1 MKAKQITIITRHLF
15 MSVLSLLAIGI
26 TVSCEEEHIDLSTS
40 MGQNTKFD
48 LFRNY
53 GRFIVIN
60 TSSKDSVAIK
70 DGGYTQ
76 QLKARSG
83 DSITI
88 VFEAKE
94 DYKNKD
100 FTSKY
105 TMYDRTTV
113 EDKLSHQFKVE
124 KVETGK
130 EYEVQ
135 LWIKPK
141 NVDAAVKG
149 TSKLIL
155 QIID

>member
-1 MKAKQITIITRHLF
+1 MKAKQYSHIARFLF
-15 MSVLSLLAIGI
+15 ISALSLMATGL

-40 MGQNTKFD
+40 VDQNAHYD
-48 LFRNY
+48 LFGNY

-60 TSSKDSVAIK
+60 ITSKDSVSIK
-70 DGGYTQ
+70 DGDYTQ

-83 DSITI
+83 DSISI
-88 VFEAKE
+88 AFEAKE

-105 TMYDRTTV
+105 TMYDGTLV
-113 EDKLSHQFKVE
+113 EDKLNYQFKVE

-130 EYEVQ
+130 MYEVQ

-141 NVDAAVKG
+141 DVDVAIKG

>member
-1 MKAKQITIITRHLF
+1 

-40 MGQNTKFD
+40 MGQNTKVD
-48 LFRNY
+48 LFGNY

-60 TSSKDSVAIK
+60 ITSKDSVSIK
-70 DGGYTQ
+70 DGDYTQ

-83 DSITI
+83 DSISI
-88 VFEAKE
+88 AFEAKE
-94 DYKNKD
+94 EYKNKD
-100 FTSKY
+100 FTSIY
-105 TMYDRTTV
+105 TMYDGTLV
-113 EDKLSHQFKVE
+113 EDKLNYQFKVE
-124 KVETGK
+124 KVEAGK

-141 NVDAAVKG
+141 DVDVPVKG

-155 QIID
+155 QIIE